1 MCSPLVVFLLHA
13 LCARIF
19 WKVRPGLS
27 PLSVAA
33 LAVLCGYFA
42 TGFLAWQYH
51 LRFMNFNETLWPM
64 VYALTVYTCLSFC
77 YFILFTMSETAR
89 RIHILRKLQERGPIP
104 LNKLAAEYNATD
116 MLSVRLER
124 LVALKQLKHIQGR
137 YFLNTRLLWW
147 AGKVVSAWARLLCF
161 FKTETR

>member
-1 MCSPLVVFLLHA
+1 MCSPLLVLLLHA

-19 WKVRPGLS
+19 RKVKPGLS
-27 PLSVAA
+27 PLFVAA
-33 LAVLCGYFA
+33 LAVLCGYFV

-51 LRFMNFNETLWPM
+51 LKFMNLNETLWPM

-104 LNKLAAEYNATD
+104 VNKLATEYNATD

-124 LVALKQLKHIQGR
+124 MVALKQLNHIQGR
-137 YFLNTRLLWW
+137 YFLNGWVLWW
-147 AGKVVSAWARLLCF
+147 AGKVVSAWAKLLRF
-161 FKTETR
+161 SKTET